1 MVILLT
7 DGQAGLQPGD
17 SEILAWL
24 RSTHP
29 GKVGSRG
36 RAGQGLRGEGQSSWY
51 PLQGAGYHSGLGAQ
65 SWWHGRRLRSE
76 LGLTAGIA
84 GEQAWMGFVHVSIRA
99 R

>member
-29 GKVGSRG
+29 GKVGSSG
-36 RAGQGLRGEGQSSWY
+36 REGRGLRVESRIDWH
-51 PLQGAGYHSGLGAQ
+51 PMQGVGYHLGLGA
-65 SWWHGRRLRSE
+65 
-76 LGLTAGIA
+76 
-84 GEQAWMGFVHVSIRA
+84 
-99 R
+99 